1 MKLMPTPDMLAH
13 LQSVVGSSLNRHL
26 STATEWFPHEF
37 VPYEQGRNFLDEPW
51 TPSDSHL
58 DEVAQTALEVNL
70 LTEDNLPYYHLAIW
84 ETFGGDGPWAEWIR
98 RWTAEEGRHAIVL
111 RDYLTV
117 TRGIDPVALERGR
130 MDQVSRGYYFADDMG
145 PLDGLVYTT
154 LQELATR
161 ISHRNTGRFT
171 EDPDIEK
178 LTARIAVDE
187 NLHYVFYRD
196 VAAAAIQMNPSA
208 MVLAM
213 HRQVLGFQ
221 MPGLELPDFRQKAIA
236 IAKAGIYDLR
246 VHHDQVLVPV
256 LYRKWNLEQLTGLTD
271 EAERARDGIRD
282 FLEMI
287 DATARRF
294 EEKRAARAEVAS
306 AVSL

>member
-1 MKLMPTPDMLAH
+1 MKHMPTPDMLAH
-13 LQSVVGSSLNRHL
+13 LQSVVGTSLNRHFA
-26 STATEWFPHEF
+26 TATEWFPHEF
-37 VPYEQGRNFLDEPW
+37 VPYEEGRNFLDEPW
-51 TPSDSHL
+51 KPSDSSL
-58 DEVAQTALEVNL
+58 DDVAQTALEVNL

-84 ETFGGDGPWAEWIR
+84 ETFGGEGPWAEWIR

-130 MDQVSRGYYFADDMG
+130 MDQVGRGYYFAEDMG

-171 EDPDIEK
+171 DDPMIEK

-196 VAAAAIQMNPSA
+196 VATAAIEMDPSA

-221 MPGLELPDFRQKAIA
+221 MPGLEIPGFRKKAIT

-246 VHHDQVLVPV
+246 VHHDQVLGPV
-256 LYRKWNLEQLTGLTD
+256 LYRKWKLDELTGLTD

-282 FLEMI
+282 FLAMV
-287 DATARRF
+287 DASARRF
-294 EEKRAARAEVAS
+294 EEKRAERAPLAQ
-306 AVSL
+306 AVGI